1 VRDLAGA
8 AQDVVAQYDMASINA
23 LRALID
29 RLKDVSAA
37 PVSSCAGGTVCD
49 CLRCAHAVALPY
61 LLVCAVQDPEKVV
74 AKIVK
79 NVTVARPLF
88 NNPVGNGVYTLWCV
102 P

>member
-49 CLRCAHAVALPY
+49 CLRCTHMLWLYLTSTCALFRT
-61 LLVCAVQDPEKVV
+61 Q
-74 AKIVK
+74 
-79 NVTVARPLF
+79 RR
-88 NNPVGNGVYTLWCV
+88 WWQRS
-102 P
+102 